1 MRSAETTPI
10 EKRKIPGNWASSQN
24 LLMVEVT
31 KLKMG
36 STKDMLYMKPT
47 STRTLLRIIHLTSLT
62 KRAVAVGLPPR

>member
-1 MRSAETTPI
+1 MRSAEMTPI
-10 EKRKIPGNWASSQN
+10 EKRKIPGNWASLQN
-24 LLMVEVT
+24 LLIVEVT

-47 STRTLLRIIHLTSLT
+47 STRTHLRIIHLTSLT